1 MSDDK
6 KEYKTLGTELP
17 AEITRVRDQIMPNYI
32 KIGKSGEPALFMMR
46 AAMDGAIKALAEGD
60 MIAMLKFYEDLK
72 GFTE

>member
-1 MSDDK
+1 MTD

-32 KIGKSGEPALFMMR
+32 LIGKSGEPALIMMR
-46 AAMDGAIKALAEGD
+46 TAMDEAIKALAEGD
-60 MIAMLKFYEDLK
+60 MISMLEWYEQLK